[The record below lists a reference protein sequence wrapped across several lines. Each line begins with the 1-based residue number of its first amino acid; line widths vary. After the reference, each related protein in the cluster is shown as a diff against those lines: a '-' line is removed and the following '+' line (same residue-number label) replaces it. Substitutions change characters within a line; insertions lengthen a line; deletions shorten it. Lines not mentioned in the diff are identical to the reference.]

1 MYRVAIKRVSNG
13 VECNQNIQAGI
24 SHTIDPLVQFGV
36 AHGTAGQSPVQFQN
50 ALSKRPARSS
60 DTPRA
65 VLARLFRFAKL
76 CVYYVYSTTYMQLL

>member
-60 DTPRA
+60 DTPRPA
-65 VLARLFRFAKL
+65 LARIFAL
-76 CVYYVYSTTYMQLL
+76 QNYVYITCIVLYSCSC